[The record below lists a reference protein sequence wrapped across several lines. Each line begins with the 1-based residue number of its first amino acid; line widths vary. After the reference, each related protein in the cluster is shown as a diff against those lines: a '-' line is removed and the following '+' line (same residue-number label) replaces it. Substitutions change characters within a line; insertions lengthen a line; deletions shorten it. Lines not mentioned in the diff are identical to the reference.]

1 MSEKEVIWVKFWY
14 LGEYFDEKYS
24 KLSEEEN
31 NIGENPFKKEEIMF
45 PAFLIREKT
54 KIGQINVK
62 YLQSCVG
69 TNKLYIFNECFRYM
83 QGEIDEIDT
92 QKLIPSF
99 KDILLQEDNNN
110 LSDFFRLSRNK
121 KYLYLYYGYY
131 EDNQNSLDR
140 EIDYFNNNNNNNK
153 WNDAPPYHFNK
164 CNYCNKSIKGLLY
177 RCSECHDVD
186 LCTNCWKR
194 TLNGELSKNQICQT
208 SFHQNDKRDNHKFVA
223 IRSPLIGGEC
233 LGTTRS
239 YGENFLSLFIANSH
253 LRCIGQRYRIQSKSH
268 DDGYFDNHFFGSFQS
283 LEELK
288 NNWEKICSIDISNF
302 DKKLENW
309 TEYKWNSYSSFSSHI
324 IDLACALQAILFPYH
339 NQTNH
344 PSCNNNNV
352 NNNINNN
359 ENNQGKNKEVAWD
372 EEKEEIE
379 GNGKEKIVTNEGGE
393 EEGEEEESEEEEE
406 EDEESEEEEEL
417 EDESEEEEEEEGVTN
432 KVELLSRK
440 QRLESEKTNFVI
452 ICGNNSVDW
461 LQTFYALHFTN
472 CCIIPLYSSVT
483 REEIISIAK
492 ICPFIAVICDVSLVS
507 MFINVAIDI
516 HLSCLKTIIVL
527 DDGSTGYSI
536 HYNEN
541 LFWNSL
547 SQFHD
552 HNNNNN
558 INNNNNNNNNG
569 ENNEEEEKGKE
580 NQNKIFCIPIKS
592 VYELGKKE
600 ICKFK
605 YPPYIRSIGPD
616 DYLYSRKNV
625 QTLVNFSLSPKINPR
640 LMLIQF
646 TSGSTGVPKGAMFDE
661 LNLMYDLIDIQSL
674 YPLIVLSFAP
684 FGFMSSR
691 DNFIINSHSGGHT
704 AILTRPK
711 EFIFDEFQ
719 VIHPLKAQS
728 VPSFWN
734 LIYEIYKK
742 KVYIEGIDENEA
754 VDQVRKLLGKR
765 ITTIVTGGAPLSK
778 NVENFLRSTWDGC
791 VVKIAYGTTEVLS
804 SIYIMLYIIYYI

>member
-1 MSEKEVIWVKFWY
+1 MSVKEVVWVKFWY

-62 YLQSCVG
+62 YLQNCVG

-131 EDNQNSLDR
+131 EDNQNSSEK
-140 EIDYFNNNNNNNK
+140 EIHHFKYINNNNNNNNNNGTSGENNKNNK
-153 WNDAPPYHFNK
+153 WNDAPPYHSND

-208 SFHQNDKRDNHKFVA
+208 SFHQNDYRDNHKFVA
-223 IRSPLIGGEC
+223 IRSPIGREC

-302 DKKLENW
+302 DKKIENW

-344 PSCNNNNV
+344 PSCNNNNNNV

-359 ENNQGKNKEVAWD
+359 ENYQAKNKEVAWD
-372 EEKEEIE
+372 EEIEELE
-379 GNGKEKIVTNEGGE
+379 GKEKNE
-393 EEGEEEESEEEEE
+393 EEIIP
-406 EDEESEEEEEL
+406 
-417 EDESEEEEEEEGVTN
+417 
-432 KVELLSRK
+432 RK

-472 CCIIPLYSSVT
+472 CCVIPLYSSVT

-541 LFWNSL
+541 QFWNSL

-552 HNNNNN
+552 HNNNINNN
-558 INNNNNNNNNG
+558 ININNNG
-569 ENNEEEEKGKE
+569 ENNKEEEKGKE

-616 DYLYSRKNV
+616 DYLYSRSVKLLN
-625 QTLVNFSLSPKINPR
+625 QFSSPKINPR

-661 LNLMYDLIDIQSL
+661 LNLMFDLIDYQSG

-691 DNFIINSHSGGHT
+691 DNFIINSQSTGHT

-754 VDQVRKLLGKR
+754 VEQVRKLLGKR

-778 NVENFLRSTWDGC
+778 NVEDFLRSIWDGC
-791 VVKIAYGTTEVLS
+791 SVKIAYGTTEVLS
-804 SIYIMLYIIYYI
+804 SIYIILIIIIINFKFI